1 MTFLGINFSFH
12 APWYAFVK
20 QLKVRWRG
28 VLPHLESD
36 SFQRGLRRGAF
47 LILQLLNLNSQKF
60 NQFEVWTVS
69 RPTWKQLD
77 AMVNASL
84 SRRGVPE
91 QHSPS
96 TGVFHNFQNSK
107 MQFFRHFLLEVATL
121 FCLSFLND

>member
-12 APWYAFVK
+12 VPWYAFVK
-20 QLKVRWRG
+20 QLKARWRG
-28 VLPHLESD
+28 VLPHLESV
-36 SFQRGLRRGAF
+36 SFQPSLRRGAF
-47 LILQLLNLNSQKF
+47 LILQLLNLHSQQF

-84 SRRGVPE
+84 SRRGAPE
-91 QHSPS
+91 QYSPS

-121 FCLSFLND
+121 FCLSFLNK